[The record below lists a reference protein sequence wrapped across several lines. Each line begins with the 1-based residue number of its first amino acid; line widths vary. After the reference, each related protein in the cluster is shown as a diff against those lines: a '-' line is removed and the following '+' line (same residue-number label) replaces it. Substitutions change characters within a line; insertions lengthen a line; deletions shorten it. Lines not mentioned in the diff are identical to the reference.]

1 MATTQ
6 SIVPI
11 SKYDVDDRID
21 DYFAQSTEDDFQQQ
35 TFIYP
40 EQQKM
45 KSTTANKS
53 KARKNKR
60 SDNPHAPKRIRTA
73 YTNKQLLELEKEFH
87 YSKYLCRPRRVE
99 IASTLLLTERQVKV
113 WFQNRRMKYK
123 RQLMLQDP
131 KLAEEFEA
139 NEIHEDDASLDEA
152 DAASPKTM
160 ERLVR
165 PKRKGK
171 IKENKCASHS
181 CSSIKND
188 PWLYNQHD
196 IESSK
201 LLEKINPIEKLD
213 SLPDQQIQACST
225 SPKMPK
231 IEQTSIISIDEW
243 PHQQPSSTMITPPP
257 TITTSSCD
265 SINCSCCDYDGQLY
279 PSSSSSSSYN
289 SHYYSSSSSS
299 SQQATPSQHMT
310 VNVPVVAN
318 FQVNVNTTH
327 HGYPLTNSNNNHH
340 LHYHVSRKQNNY
352 YQQQQQQLPP
362 PPPIQSQSPS
372 LSSYYRTGYPNSM
385 KYNQPLP
392 PPPPPPLTSIYHQ
405 QQYSSPSQTFVEN
418 NSHFPMSP
426 SYHHDMA
433 YGHRQANTIAYNSS
447 NMNHQLN
454 GHIYH
459 QL

>member
-1 MATTQ
+1 MATTTQ
-6 SIVPI
+6 SIVST
-11 SKYDVDDRID
+11 SKYNDD
-21 DYFAQSTEDDFQQQ
+21 DYFTQSNEDDFQQQ

-40 EQQKM
+40 EQQKI
-45 KSTTANKS
+45 KATVSTKS
-53 KARKNKR
+53 KQRKNKR

-139 NEIHEDDASLDEA
+139 NEINDDDTSIDET
-152 DAASPKTM
+152 DVSSPKTM
-160 ERLVR
+160 ERLIR

-171 IKENKCASHS
+171 IKENKCTSHS

-188 PWLYNQHD
+188 QWLFDQQE

-201 LLEKINPIEKLD
+201 LLDKTNPIEKLD
-213 SLPDQQIQACST
+213 SLSDQHIQACST
-225 SPKMPK
+225 SPKLNK
-231 IEQTSIISIDEW
+231 IEQTSTIPIEDWSNH
-243 PHQQPSSTMITPPP
+243 HQQQQQQQQSSTMITPPP

-265 SINCSCCDYDGQLY
+265 NINCSCCDYDGQLY

-289 SHYYSSSSSS
+289 SHYYSSS
-299 SQQATPSQHMT
+299 QQQTPSQHMT

-327 HGYPLTNSNNNHH
+327 HGYPLTNSNNNHQ
-340 LHYHVSRKQNNY
+340 LHYNLSRKQNTH
-352 YQQQQQQLPP
+352 YQQQQPQHQQ
-362 PPPIQSQSPS
+362 QPS
-372 LSSYYRTGYPNSM
+372 LSSYYRTGYPTSM
-385 KYNQPLP
+385 KYNQQQPA
-392 PPPPPPLTSIYHQ
+392 SIYHQ
-405 QQYSSPSQTFVEN
+405 QQYTSPSQTFMETN
-418 NSHFPMSP
+418 NHFPISS
-426 SYHHDMA
+426 SYHHDFV
-433 YGHRQANTIAYNSS
+433 YGHRQQHSIAYQSS
-447 NMNHQLN
+447 NINHQLN